1 MKVILLAHVPKV
13 GKKGE
18 IKDVS
23 DGYATNLLLPKKLA
37 VVATPAS
44 IAKLQKELASSE
56 SMKKLEDTL
65 LDKAFETL
73 ADKTLSF
80 VEKANDKDHLFSSID
95 KKKIID
101 LVQKN
106 YKVNLPTEFII
117 LDKPIKTI
125 GEHKIAI
132 IDGKRKIS
140 MNIEVNKG

>member
-1 MKVILLAHVPKV
+1 MKVILLAHVPKI
-13 GKKGE
+13 GRKGE

-23 DGYATNLLLPKKLA
+23 DGHAVNLLFPKKLA
-37 VVATPAS
+37 VAATPAS
-44 IAKLQKELASSE
+44 IAKLQKELAATE
-56 SMKKLEDTL
+56 SIKKLEDTL

-80 VEKANDKDHLFSSID
+80 IEKANDKDHLFSSID

-106 YKVNLPTEFII
+106 YKINLPAEFIV

-132 IDGKRKIS
+132 VDGKRKIS
-140 MNIEVNKG
+140 MTIEVKKG